1 MDKEDLESIL
11 DDCLALSFP
20 ELHLKWHYRSR
31 HESLITFSNVNY
43 YDNSLYTFP
52 SPNNLVSKVQFVQV
66 PGYYDRGGTRQNFSE
81 GKAVVEDIIRRL
93 HGKFIDNL
101 FITRDGK
108 IILVE
113 DKLLRNESSR
123 RVIAQT
129 IDYAQDLQKWSYE
142 DFDSEFLLQKMNKD
156 KLGLYDFINRQSGGS
171 VDKVD
176 FIRAIEKNLAS
187 ASFLILIVGD
197 KIHSDTEYMASFLN
211 QHTTMNFQIGLIE
224 MEVYITN
231 DNDWLVIPYLTTK
244 TVTIDK
250 LYVRVF
256 SQEGKED
263 FVKETKNYEQPAVA
277 VGISENKTG
286 TGIAALSDEE
296 LYSLIEQN
304 GSLDIREGIQEIID
318 DINNNQLTGYFI
330 KRKPKTFCIYLQNAK
345 LARSISIMTIYGT
358 EARFDKN
365 VFLAVLKDSDLESEK
380 AEKLLSNY
388 LNYLENTLGF
398 SGKYEVALKSL
409 FPIVKNKIGLIAEFR
424 RLATE
429 IDEAMVK

>member
-1 MDKEDLESIL
+1 MNFES
-11 DDCLALSFP
+11 
-20 ELHLKWHYRSR
+20 SR
-31 HESLITFSNVNY
+31 TGMKPVFL
-43 YDNSLYTFP
+43 
-52 SPNNLVSKVQFVQV
+52 
-66 PGYYDRGGTRQNFSE
+66 RGGKDVINIEKHDKKQLKIDENWYQVLLHEHPDLLLTEKFDFEYEPISIGMEYQTT
-81 GKAVVEDIIRRL
+81 